1 MTQNER
7 SIPFGRPWITDEDRQ
22 AVLKVLD
29 GPILVH
35 GPESKAFEA
44 EFAEF
49 LGEGANCVSV
59 SSGMAALHLACM
71 HFGFGPGDEV
81 IVPAQT
87 HTATANAV
95 ELTGAKPVFVDC
107 DPATGN
113 VTREQI
119 SKAITPRTKGVIVVH
134 FVGIP
139 CDMPEIVALA
149 GQYGLKVIED
159 CAVALGARWGGKHV
173 GLFGDAGCFSF
184 YPVKHITTGEGGMFV
199 SRHRE
204 VAEAVATFR
213 AHGVDRAHG
222 ERKISGMYDVKSVGM
237 NYRLAEIPSAL
248 GRRQLLRLDEILAR
262 RRENFQLLKRGL
274 AEIPGLRVI
283 DATSPEA
290 QQSFYCLSAVL
301 AGELGR
307 RRDEIVQKLNGAGIG
322 TSIYYPQPVPR
333 MSYYRNKYG
342 YDSEMFEAAAEISD
356 QSIAL
361 PVGPH
366 VSQDDVRYIIET
378 FNHLI
383 KGNPNNSMNP
393 DTMPIRDRRVVI
405 IGGAGFIGHN
415 LALALKERGADVA
428 VVDSLQVNN
437 LLSFTSAEPDLPN
450 RDLYLAILNQRL
462 DLLREAKIPLY
473 PQDVRDYH
481 ALSRIFSQLKPQV
494 VIHLAAVAHAGRSNK
509 DPHSTFD
516 HSLRTLE
523 NALDCARG
531 NVEQFIYFSS
541 SMAYGNFK
549 TEEVTEEHPLEPIGI
564 YGALKLAGE
573 KIVIAYNQV
582 FGLPYTIVRPSA
594 LYGPRCVSRRVGQIF
609 IESALNGGKLH
620 IEGDGSER
628 VDFTSIEDLTS
639 GVTLIME
646 NPAAKNQIFNLTYGQ
661 SRSIR
666 ELAAIIQQRFPE
678 VEVRHVER
686 DNLTP
691 YRGTLSVRKAR
702 ELIGYTPR
710 VPIEIG
716 IPRYIEW
723 YKTLGHLPMLPDLS
737 A

>member
-1 MTQNER
+1 MNQSQR

-22 AVLKVLD
+22 AVLEVLQ
-29 GPILVH
+29 GPILAH
-35 GPESKAFEA
+35 GPVGKAFES
-44 EFAEF
+44 EFADF

-113 VTREQI
+113 LTPELIRE
-119 SKAITPRTKGVIVVH
+119 AITPRTKGIIVVH

-139 CDMPEIVALA
+139 CAMPEIAALA
-149 GQYGLKVIED
+149 EQFGLKVIED
-159 CAVALGARWGGKHV
+159 CAVALGARLNGKHV
-173 GLFGDAGCFSF
+173 GLWGDAGCFSF

-199 SRHRE
+199 SRHRD
-204 VAEAVATFR
+204 VADAVARFR
-213 AHGVDRAHG
+213 AHGVDRAYG
-222 ERKISGMYDVKSVGM
+222 ERKIPGMYDVKGVGL
-237 NYRLAEIPSAL
+237 NYRLGEMPAAL
-248 GRRQLLRLDEILAR
+248 GRQQLLRLKEGLAR
-262 RRENFQLLKRGL
+262 RKENFNFLKSGLLGM
-274 AEIPGLRVI
+274 AGLRVI
-283 DATSPEA
+283 DSVNPQAENSH
-290 QQSFYCLSAVL
+290 YCLSVVL
-301 AGELGR
+301 EGKFAG
-307 RRDEIVQKLNGAGIG
+307 RRDEVAKKLNEAGIG
-322 TSIYYPQPVPR
+322 TSIYYPQPLPR
-333 MSYYRNKYG
+333 MTYYQNKYG
-342 YDSEMFEAAAEISD
+342 YDPEMFKAAAEVSD
-356 QSIAL
+356 RSIAF

-366 VSQDDVRYIIET
+366 VNRDDLDYIIET
-378 FNHLI
+378 FRDIFKNNP
-383 KGNPNNSMNP
+383 GNPMSYNF
-393 DTMPIRDRRVVI
+393 TPIEGRRIVI

-415 LALALKERGADVA
+415 LALALKARGAEVS

-437 LLSFTSAEPDLPN
+437 LLSFTSASHDLPN
-450 RDLYLAILNQRL
+450 RDVYLKILNQRL
-462 DLLREAKIPLY
+462 DLLRDANVPLF

-481 ALSRIFSQLKPQV
+481 ALSRIFTQLKPQV

-523 NALDCARG
+523 NALDCARSG
-531 NVEQFIYFSS
+531 VGQFIYFSS

-573 KIVIAYNQV
+573 KMVIAYNQV
-582 FGLPYTIVRPSA
+582 FNLPFTIIRPSA

-609 IESALNGGKLH
+609 IENALNGDKLYV
-620 IEGDGSER
+620 EGDGSER
-628 VDFTSIEDLTS
+628 VDFTNIDDLIS
-639 GVTLIME
+639 GIMLVIE
-646 NPAAKNQIFNLTYGQ
+646 NPAAKGEVFNLTYGQ
-661 SRSIR
+661 SRSIK
-666 ELAAIIQQRFPE
+666 ELAEIVRAHFPE
-678 VEVRHVER
+678 VAVENIAR
-686 DNLTP
+686 DKLTP
-691 YRGTLSVRKAR
+691 YRGTLSVAKAR
-702 ELIGYTPR
+702 RLLGYSPQ

-716 IPRYIEW
+716 VPRYIEW
-723 YKTLGHLPMLPDLS
+723 YKTLGHSPALPDLS

>member
-1 MTQNER
+1 MNENER

-22 AVLKVLD
+22 AVLKVLE

-35 GPESKAFEA
+35 GPEAKAFEA

-49 LGEGANCVSV
+49 LGDGASAVSV
-59 SSGMAALHLACM
+59 SSGMAALHLACL

-113 VTREQI
+113 LTRELI
-119 SKAITPRTKGVIVVH
+119 SQAITPRTKGLIVVH

-139 CDMPEIVALA
+139 CDMPEIIALA
-149 GQYGLKVIED
+149 EQYGLKVIED
-159 CAVALGARWGGKHV
+159 CACALGTRLGGKHV

-204 VAEAVATFR
+204 VAGAAAMFR

-222 ERKISGMYDVKSVGM
+222 ERKIPGMYDVKSAGM

-248 GRRQLLRLDEILAR
+248 GRRQLLRIKEILAR
-262 RRENFQLLKRGL
+262 RRANFELLKRGL

-283 DATSPEA
+283 DAANPEA
-290 QQSFYCLSAVL
+290 QQSFYCLSVVL
-301 AGELGR
+301 EEELGR
-307 RRDEIVQKLNGAGIG
+307 RRDEIIQKLNEAGVG

-333 MSYYRNKYG
+333 MTYYRNKYG
-342 YDSEMFEAAAEISD
+342 YDPEMFKAAAEISD

-366 VSQDDVRYIIET
+366 LSQDDVRCIIET
-378 FNHLI
+378 FNRLV
-383 KGNPNNSMNP
+383 KGNPNNPMNP
-393 DTMPIRDRRVVI
+393 NTIPIHGRRIVI

-450 RDLYLAILNQRL
+450 RDLYLAMLNQRL
-462 DLLREAKIPLY
+462 ELLREAKIPLY

-523 NALDCARG
+523 NSLDCARG

-541 SMAYGNFK
+541 SMAYGNFT
-549 TEEVTEEHPLEPIGI
+549 TEEVTEEHPLDPIGI

-609 IESALNGGKLH
+609 IENALNGGKLH
-620 IEGDGSER
+620 IEGDGSEQ
-628 VDFTSIEDLTS
+628 VDFTNIDDLIS
-639 GVTLIME
+639 GIMLVIE

-661 SRSIR
+661 SRSIK
-666 ELAAIIQQRFPE
+666 ELAAIVQEHFPE
-678 VEVRHVER
+678 VAIEHIAR

-691 YRGTLSVRKAR
+691 YRGTLSVKKAVQ
-702 ELIGYTPR
+702 LLGYLPK

-716 IPRYIEW
+716 IPKYIEW
-723 YKTLGHLPMLPDLS
+723 YKTIGHLPVLPDLS

>member
-1 MTQNER
+1 MNQNEY

-22 AVLKVLD
+22 AVLQVLE

-35 GPESKAFEA
+35 GPQSKSFEA

-87 HTATANAV
+87 HAATANAV
-95 ELTGAKPVFVDC
+95 ELVGAKPVFVDC
-107 DPATGN
+107 DPRTGN
-113 VTREQI
+113 VTAELVAR
-119 SKAITPRTKGVIVVH
+119 AITPRTRGIIVVH
-134 FVGIP
+134 FIGIP
-139 CDMPEIVALA
+139 CDMPEIMALA

-159 CAVALGARWGGKHV
+159 CAVALGTRFNGKHV

-204 VAEAVATFR
+204 VAEEVAMFR

-222 ERKISGMYDVKSVGM
+222 ERKIPGIYDVKMVGV

-248 GRRQLLRLDEILAR
+248 GRQQLLRIKEILDHR
-262 RRENFQLLKRGL
+262 RSNFELLKRSL
-274 AEIPGLRVI
+274 VEISGLRVI
-283 DATSPEA
+283 DVVNPEA
-290 QQSFYCLSAVL
+290 EQSYYCLSVVL
-301 AGELGR
+301 EGDMGR
-307 RRDEIVQKLNGAGIG
+307 RRDEVIQKLNEAGVG
-322 TSIYYPQPVPR
+322 TSVYYPQPVPR

-342 YDSEMFEAAAEISD
+342 YDPEMFRAAAEISD

-366 VSQDDVRYIIET
+366 VSQDDIRYIVET
-378 FNHLI
+378 FNRLF
-383 KGNPNNSMNP
+383 KGNPGNLMDSNI
-393 DTMPIRDRRVVI
+393 TPIQGRRIVI

-415 LALALKERGADVA
+415 LALALKERGADVS

-437 LLSFTSAEPDLPN
+437 LLSFASASHDMPN
-450 RDLYLAILNQRL
+450 RDIYLRILNQRL
-462 DLLREAKIPLY
+462 DLLRDASIPLY

-481 ALSRIFSQLKPQV
+481 ALSRIFTQLKPQV

-509 DPHSTFD
+509 DPYSTFD

-523 NALDCARG
+523 NALDCSRG
-531 NVEQFIYFSS
+531 SVEQFIYFSS

-573 KIVIAYNQV
+573 KMVIAYNQV
-582 FGLPYTIVRPSA
+582 FDLPYTIVRPSA

-609 IESALNGGKLH
+609 IENAFNGDKLH
-620 IEGDGSER
+620 VEGDGSER
-628 VDFTSIEDLTS
+628 VDFTNIDDLI
-639 GVTLIME
+639 GGIMLTIE
-646 NPAAKNQIFNLTYGQ
+646 NPAAKNEIFNLTYGQ
-661 SRSIR
+661 SRSIK
-666 ELAAIIQQRFPE
+666 ELAAIIKEHFPE
-678 VEVRHVER
+678 VEVEHVER

-691 YRGTLSVRKAR
+691 YRGTLSVKKAMR
-702 ELIGYTPR
+702 LLGYTPK

-716 IPRYIEW
+716 IPKYIEW
-723 YKTLGHLPMLPDLS
+723 YRTLSHSPALPDLS